1 MEVTNPWELNILS
14 DFLHDSDLDI
24 DTLDFNESEAT
35 ISVVFEKEL
44 WDDRV
49 PLGGFIILEFSVPVQ
64 KFVLTISNVTGYELN
79 DTAQIGLYSL
89 TEFTFDPNANRIEF
103 VSSFPLDFAV
113 DVSGLEMRLD
123 KSSSAPEWVTRRA
136 LWPFY

>member
-14 DFLHDSDLDI
+14 DFLHDADLDI
-24 DTLDFNESEAT
+24 DTLDFSESEAT
-35 ISVVFEKEL
+35 INVVFEKEL

-49 PLGGFIILEFSVPVQ
+49 PLGGFIILEFNVPVQ
-64 KFVLTISNVTGYELN
+64 KFVLTVSNVTGYELK
-79 DTAQIGLYSL
+79 DTEQIGLYSL
-89 TEFTFDPNANRIEF
+89 TEFTFDPDANRIEF

-113 DVSGLEMRLD
+113 NVSSFQMRLD
-123 KSSSAPEWVTRRA
+123 KSTSEPEWVTRRA

>member
-1 MEVTNPWELNILS
+1 MEVTSPLELEILS

-24 DTLDFNESEAT
+24 DTLDFNESEAA

-49 PLGGFIILEFSVPVQ
+49 PLGGFIILKFNVPVQ
-64 KFVLTISNVTGYELN
+64 KFVLTVSNVEGYELN
-79 DTAQIGLYSL
+79 DTERIGRYDLSQMI
-89 TEFTFDPNANRIEF
+89 FDPAGNRIKFETG
-103 VSSFPLDFAV
+103 VPLDFTV
-113 DVSGLEMRLD
+113 TVSEFKMRFD
-123 KSSSAPEWVTRRA
+123 KSTTEPVLVTRRA